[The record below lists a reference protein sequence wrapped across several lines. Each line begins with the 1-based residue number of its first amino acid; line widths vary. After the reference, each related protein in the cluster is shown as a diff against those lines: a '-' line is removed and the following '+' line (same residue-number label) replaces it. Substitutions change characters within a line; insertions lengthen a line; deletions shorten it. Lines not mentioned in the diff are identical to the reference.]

1 MLIRFTTPAVYDF
14 EGFGCASFGFAGSP
28 DPAVNASRVWGNE
41 IEGQVYQGTLEE
53 VLAAVP
59 QESPS
64 GSWQAGIVLFGNC
77 GGENEFIR
85 KLYDKT
91 GCAYTG
97 GAAAFDA
104 SVGKTGLVSG
114 KSQVSVFM
122 ICDPVH
128 KVKVVSENIHNNILG
143 THKIGFS
150 DPRVFETI
158 DGVDAVK
165 WFTEKREEY
174 GFAASDF
181 EHMTF
186 SDMNDVNCHTSMSDG
201 RLVSGRDLREEMIL
215 RFVRKGEVY
224 PQMNEFYNDDRAM
237 IFGCAGLK
245 GILEQDIMLDSMGMF
260 MFGEVAT
267 MNGVPEFGNLMLSK
281 LVIE

>member
-97 GAAAFDA
+97 VRQ
-104 SVGKTGLVSG
+104 S
-114 KSQVSVFM
+114 
-122 ICDPVH
+122 
-128 KVKVVSENIHNNILG
+128 
-143 THKIGFS
+143 
-150 DPRVFETI
+150 
-158 DGVDAVK
+158 DAVQAGYRVK
-165 WFTEKREEY
+165 ECHKKDFTI
-174 GFAASDF
+174 SD
-181 EHMTF
+181 T
-186 SDMNDVNCHTSMSDG
+186 
-201 RLVSGRDLREEMIL
+201 IW
-215 RFVRKGEVY
+215 
-224 PQMNEFYNDDRAM
+224 
-237 IFGCAGLK
+237 
-245 GILEQDIMLDSMGMF
+245 
-260 MFGEVAT
+260 
-267 MNGVPEFGNLMLSK
+267 
-281 LVIE
+281 